1 MAAQGRAFW
10 LHQLVEYGIA
20 AGLIMMSAQSATPT
34 VPVILCLTLLGNAAV
49 THGPL
54 SAFKWFTRR
63 AHRLIDWAIIVAA
76 IVGALVVDL
85 DPRGRLA
92 LIALATVMAVVT
104 LGTNF
109 ASGAA
114 GRRQMPR

>member
-1 MAAQGRAFW
+1 MAEQGRAFW

-20 AGLIMMSAQSATPT
+20 AGLIMMSAQSTTPV
-34 VPVILCLTLLGNAAV
+34 VPVLVCLALLGNAAI

-54 SAFKWFTRR
+54 SAFKWIDRR
-63 AHRLIDWAIIVAA
+63 IHRILDWVIIATALVGA
-76 IVGALVVDL
+76 IVFDL
-85 DPRGRLA
+85 DSRGRLA

-109 ASGAA
+109 AK
-114 GRRQMPR
+114 RQR